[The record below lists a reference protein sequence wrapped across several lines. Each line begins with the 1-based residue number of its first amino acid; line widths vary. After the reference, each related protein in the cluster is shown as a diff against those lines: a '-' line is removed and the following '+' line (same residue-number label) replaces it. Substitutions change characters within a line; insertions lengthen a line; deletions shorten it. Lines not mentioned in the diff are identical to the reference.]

1 MIKKNPFFLNQGRV
15 ICRDSK
21 NDDWLY
27 IVKSGECKV
36 FKKLRFDKDSYET
49 YRKSVREK
57 FNKKISLDRILTM
70 SNTSVKSNY
79 EGFNKVEKLNVS
91 NISSKLEKKF
101 SLFSKNQSLCT
112 YLEMKR
118 LEEGDVFGIHDIIM
132 DNLTESFIL
141 ASDGVECIL
150 INRVYFLKFLYPE
163 IKLQLKFLL
172 SPYPNDMYF
181 FDKYFHSFEW
191 SNFTQNE
198 KTKATLF
205 KKRLHLKEK

>member
-1 MIKKNPFFLNQGRV
+1 MV
-15 ICRDSK
+15 ISRDSK

-27 IVKSGECKV
+27 IVKSGECRV
-36 FKKLRFDKDSYET
+36 FKKLRFDQESYET

-57 FNKKISLDRILTM
+57 FNKKITLDRVLSM
-70 SNTSVKSNY
+70 SNTSIKSNY

-91 NISSKLEKKF
+91 DLSSKLEKKF

-132 DNLTESFIL
+132 DDVTESFIL

-172 SPYPNDMYF
+172 SPYPDDMYF

-198 KTKATLF
+198 KAKAALF
-205 KKRLHLKEK
+205 KKKLNLK